1 MGDALKGAVRGAL
14 LGSGLQLVF
23 RLLTF
28 LINAITIR
36 HVSPE
41 LLGLVNI
48 RLTLLYSTTLCAPPH
63 ARRSR
68 PPPTALHSFI
78 GREPFRKACLGAT
91 AAAVRRP
98 ASDQAAPPLI
108 AAAALA
114 GGNG

>member
-48 RLTLLYSTTLCAPPH
+48 RLTLLYSTTLCAPPTPAAP
-63 ARRSR
+63 ARRPPHCTASSAASR
-68 PPPTALHSFI
+68 SA
-78 GREPFRKACLGAT
+78 
-91 AAAVRRP
+91 RR
-98 ASDQAAPPLI
+98 ASAPRPQRSAPPHPTQPHHP
-108 AAAALA
+108 
-114 GGNG
+114 